1 MGPISADF
9 NPLDT
14 SQRGKVL
21 AIIQQ
26 LADAGLSDTDIMK
39 YFGQS
44 QALGRQSLSDYLTTA
59 GTAISR
65 QFQPQIDQ
73 TRDFLGANPLLADS
87 GYSNRLGRQIL
98 TDLAERT
105 SQDYNRE
112 AANLSGQNMDFYRN
126 LVGQRAGLRSGL
138 ASNAYQTFTGLPRK
152 KKFGEQALSFL
163 GQVGGSLLGGAVGG
177 PPNSTPSAS
186 DLQDYRNYITSP
198 QNVDFER
205 RLMPRPAYRPYGNQ

>member
-1 MGPISADF
+1 MAADF

-14 SQRGKVL
+14 SQRQKVL
-21 AIIQQ
+21 QIIQQ
-26 LADAGLSDTDIMK
+26 LADAGLSDADIMN
-39 YFGQS
+39 YFGQA
-44 QALGRQSLSDYLTTA
+44 QTLGKQSLGDYLSTA

-126 LVGQRAGLRSGL
+126 LVGQRVGLKSGL
-138 ASNAYQTFTGLPRK
+138 AGNAYQTMVASPK
-152 KKFGEQALSFL
+152 KKKI
-163 GQVGGSLLGGAVGG
+163 GQQLLDIGTQLAGSAIGAAVGSPGGAPGAG
-177 PPNSTPSAS
+177 E
-186 DLQDYRNYITSP
+186 LQTYRNYITSP
-198 QNVDFER
+198 SNIAYENAIR
-205 RLMPRPAYRPYGNQ
+205 PRPAFRPYGDR